1 MPAAVLLD
9 STRLD
14 RPDTL
19 VRRDPFAFL
28 IAHGQ
33 LPEQA
38 RGELDRDFPKYSGA
52 GFFPYKE
59 KECGDAIRA
68 LVDALTSPAFADAVG
83 AKLGIDNL
91 GQYPTLV
98 TICRHLNKRHG
109 TIHTDS
115 KSKIAT
121 ALLYLNASWPDT
133 SDGCLR
139 FLAKVDDI
147 DAAVAPEVKPL
158 YGEFVIFRRCRQFLP
173 WPLAIRGRAPGHPG
187 GLADQRRGKAA
198 QDPAWRRH
206 ALFQEDRRRARQ
218 ALRRGPRPQRLA
230 SGLIPAPSAAVALFP
245 TQRIVFLPGAGLLA
259 GTCGLHGA
267 SVVCDARHTF
277 QGQVRTNPWHQPLEF
292 SEGL

>member
-59 KECGDAIRA
+59 KECGDAIRT

-158 YGEFVIFRRCRQFLP
+158 YGEFVIFRRADNSFHGHLP
-173 WPLAIRGRAPGHPG
+173 YEGERRVIQVAWLTSEEEKLRKTQRGVATRFFKKIAG
-187 GLADQRRGKAA
+187 GLDKR
-198 QDPAWRRH
+198 
-206 ALFQEDRRRARQ
+206 F
-218 ALRRGPRPQRLA
+218 
-230 SGLIPAPSAAVALFP
+230 
-245 TQRIVFLPGAGLLA
+245 GAGRDRN
-259 GTCGLHGA
+259 A
-267 SVVCDARHTF
+267 SHPD
-277 QGQVRTNPWHQPLEF
+277 
-292 SEGL
+292 